1 MIVKNIGYSFVPFLT
16 LENIQH
22 DIMIYTFTNDVVIQ
36 PAIFKQR
43 VVKLH
48 VDNQNQQSPLNLNQF
63 EKVHL
68 KFVFKNIVQFR
79 EY

>member
-48 VDNQNQQSPLNLNQF
+48 VDNKNQQ
-63 EKVHL
+63 
-68 KFVFKNIVQFR
+68 
-79 EY
+79 